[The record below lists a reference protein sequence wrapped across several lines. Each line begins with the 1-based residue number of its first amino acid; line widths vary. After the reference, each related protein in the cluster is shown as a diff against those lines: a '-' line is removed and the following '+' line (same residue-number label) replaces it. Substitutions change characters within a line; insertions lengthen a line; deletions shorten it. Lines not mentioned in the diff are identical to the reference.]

1 MSGSQSSQFGQQG
14 LSSLPG
20 SYVLKSQ
27 QQTFSQ
33 NMGSGSL
40 GGSGLGGGAQPP
52 PLMSQHPQST
62 TNQVSNFGRGIV
74 AAKRPDISGY
84 RGSDRS
90 RDRDR
95 HSGHERRDSRRSPPV
110 KRSWS
115 PRRSR
120 SPVVRTKSPSR
131 RSRRVVPRYVVQIP
145 KLALDT

>member
-1 MSGSQSSQFGQQG
+1 MSAPHSQSGQFGQQG

-27 QQTFSQ
+27 QQILSQ
-33 NMGSGSL
+33 SMGSGNL
-40 GGSGLGGGAQPP
+40 GSGLGGGVQPP

-62 TNQVSNFGRGIV
+62 TNLLSNVGRGIV
-74 AAKRPDISGY
+74 TAKRPDIGY
-84 RGSDRS
+84 RGDRS

-95 HSGHERRDSRRSPPV
+95 HSGHDRRDSRRSPI

-120 SPVVRTKSPSR
+120 SPVARTKSPSR

-145 KLALDT
+145 KLTLDT